1 MKKIL
6 IVSATSGS
14 NLMLANKIGE
24 LFEVKN
30 EIITLEDYELP
41 LYSRK
46 IKLEDQ
52 ALSLIHI

>member
-14 NLMLANKIGE
+14 NLFLANKIGE

-41 LYSRK
+41 LYS
-46 IKLEDQ
+46 
-52 ALSLIHI
+52 LITF